1 MQFSHSNIDKF
12 GTSLLDEEMIS
23 EQASSNNSLVMTSEE
38 DQNLGHY
45 QEQQLDALKQIN
57 DRIKGGQQVKIN
69 DSEFEI
75 KKRENTLYQKI

>member
-38 DQNLGHY
+38 DQNLSHY
-45 QEQQLDALKQIN
+45 QEQQLDALK
-57 DRIKGGQQVKIN
+57 
-69 DSEFEI
+69 
-75 KKRENTLYQKI
+75 